1 MEKIM
6 KIVLLTNVSVIIL
19 CFLYV
24 IGRKFIADRILH
36 KEKQIQKELEVYL
49 NQTLKNNNQHDYK
62 KFSEITKAN
71 KDFTIQSL
79 LSYISDL
86 TASEQQSLIEFI
98 QRTDLKEYI
107 ISQIPVRNVIKKI
120 FYIRAAGNFRIKE
133 VASMIEASLLNINGN
148 VDLQYHG
155 LLYFS
160 YTGSIDSFR
169 KLLLQKNIYV
179 LLPNRLLQ
187 EVLDAY
193 TGDKKELF
201 TELLSSEDEYIKTAC
216 IKAIGKESYTD
227 LIPAIA
233 DIMETSNHN
242 LKIACIRSLALLE
255 ATEKV
260 FLIEAEAAHD
270 LWEVRAAVMKTL
282 GQLKQSTSLT
292 ILERGLSDK
301 EWWVRKNA
309 AFAMAG
315 YSDNGSIIDRVNK
328 GEDTFAKDALRA
340 AVEER
345 TGVINDDT
353 LYWSF

>member
-1 MEKIM
+1 MEEIM
-6 KIVLLTNVSVIIL
+6 KIALLANISVIIL

-24 IGRKFIADRILH
+24 ICRKFNADRILH
-36 KEKQIQKELEVYL
+36 KEKQIQQELEAYL
-49 NQTLKNNNQHDYK
+49 NQILKNNYQHDYK
-62 KFSEITKAN
+62 KFSEITKVN
-71 KDFTIQSL
+71 KDFILQSL

-86 TASEQQSLIEFI
+86 TTSEQQSLIEFI
-98 QRTDLKEYI
+98 QRTDLKQYI
-107 ISQIPVRNVIKKI
+107 ISQIFKRNVIKKT
-120 FYIRAAGNFRIKE
+120 FYIKSAGNFRIKE
-133 VASMIEASLLNINGN
+133 AAPIIEASLHDINGN

-169 KLLLQKNIYV
+169 KLLLQKNIYI

-216 IKAIGKESYTD
+216 IKAIGKEGYRD

-242 LKIACIRSLALLE
+242 LTIACIRSLALLK

-260 FLIEAEAAHD
+260 SFIEAEAAHD
-270 LWEVRAAVMKTL
+270 SWEVRAAVMKTL

-309 AFAMAG
+309 AFAIAD
-315 YSDNGSIIDRVNK
+315 YSINGSIIDRVNK
-328 GEDTFAKDALRA
+328 GKDTFAKDALRA

-345 TGVINDDT
+345 TGVINVDT
-353 LYWSF
+353 LY